1 MQISQSPKS
10 PTRTDQLP
18 ELWTD
23 EQLAEYLC
31 CTLRF
36 VRRLAGEHRIAY
48 TLVGHHRRY
57 RLEDVRAYLDRERKP
72 VEIGTAPRRRQGR
85 PKKSERGAA

>member
-1 MQISQSPKS
+1 MQT
-10 PTRTDQLP
+10 PTGTTPPQLLP

-23 EQLAEYLC
+23 EQLAEYLG

-36 VRRLAGEHRIAY
+36 VRRLADERRIAY
-48 TLVGHHRRY
+48 TLVGRHRRY
-57 RLEDVRAYLDRERKP
+57 RPEDVAAYLDRERKSVV
-72 VEIGTAPRRRQGR
+72 VESVMPRRRAGR